1 MRRTRWA
8 FVLLITLSA
17 TAASAAEVIYPPAS
31 RIGIVPPPGMQLS
44 ARFWGFEDRNKEA
57 AIVLTGLPPRAFAE
71 FERTDSA
78 EVLKQQGATLETRES
93 LTLAIGKALLVSGLY
108 SEAAKDG
115 AKPSKGHAWMLVAST
130 PDLTVLATARVPQEA
145 QDAYPEAT
153 IRAAFASLQVR
164 PQVPVEEQLGLL
176 PFKMSEL
183 AGFKIGGILLG
194 RAITLTDVGTA
205 DAIAPRLVVSLLPG
219 VSVDTIDRDEVARTI
234 LGSVTGIKEVRITES
249 QLLRLGG
256 EQTHEL
262 MATAKA
268 VDTGA
273 DVTLVQWLRLGTGAS
288 LHLLGMA
295 PTAAWTQAYAR
306 FRSVRDGI
314 EPR

>member
-1 MRRTRWA
+1 MLRTWRA
-8 FVLLITLSA
+8 FFLLIALSA
-17 TAASAAEVIYPPAS
+17 TAASAADVTYPPAS

-44 ARFWGFEDRNKEA
+44 TRFWGFEDHAKGA
-57 AIVLTGLPPRAFAE
+57 VIVLTGLPARAFAE
-71 FERTDSA
+71 FEQTDSA
-78 EVLKQQGATLETRES
+78 EVLKQQGATLEKRES
-93 LTLAIGKALLVSGLY
+93 LTLAIGKALLVGGLY
-108 SEAAKDG
+108 SQAAKEG
-115 AKPSKGHAWMLVAST
+115 GEPSKGHAWMLVAST
-130 PDLTVLATARVPQEA
+130 PDLTVLATARVPEAA

-176 PFKMSEL
+176 PFKISEL

-194 RAITLTDVGTA
+194 RAITLTDGGIA
-205 DAIAPRLVVSLLPG
+205 DAIAPRLTVSLLPG
-219 VSVDTIDRDEVARTI
+219 VAVDTIDRDEVARTI
-234 LGSVTGIKEVRITES
+234 LGTVTGLKEVRITES
-249 QLLRLGG
+249 QLIRLGG

-262 MATAKA
+262 MATAKET
-268 VDTGA
+268 DTGA
-273 DVTLVQWLRLGTGAS
+273 DITLVQWVRFGASAS
-288 LHLLGMA
+288 LHLFGTA